1 MLENVKVSKKEMDRE
16 TLINVA
22 RTSLCTKV
30 TKQVAS
36 VLTEVTLSLPLSLSL
51 LSALFSPLPPSLHL
65 SLPYYDHFLTCLQ
78 VVVDAVL
85 AIRKSEGEP
94 IDLHMVEIMEMMHRT
109 DTDTKYVH
117 SMHQSVVNVVSVVNV
132 LFIKYKKQLNKIEG

>member
-1 MLENVKVSKKEMDRE
+1 MDRE

-30 TKQVAS
+30 TKQVAN
-36 VLTEVTLSLPLSLSL
+36 VLTEVPLPSFSLSL
-51 LSALFSPLPPSLHL
+51 LSFPLSLPPSLRL
-65 SLPYYDHFLTCLQ
+65 SLPYYDHFLMHLQ

-109 DTDTKYVH
+109 DTDTKYVQ
-117 SMHQSVVNVVSVVNV
+117 SMQIQKCLV
-132 LFIKYKKQLNKIEG
+132 

>member
-1 MLENVKVSKKEMDRE
+1 M
-16 TLINVA
+16 TI
-22 RTSLCTKV
+22 
-30 TKQVAS
+30 
-36 VLTEVTLSLPLSLSL
+36 
-51 LSALFSPLPPSLHL
+51 FS
-65 SLPYYDHFLTCLQ
+65 CLQ